1 MTDQL
6 RARGVD
12 GLLWAGLC
20 LFIAIGLGC
29 SGSASPHHED
39 SSDLLRGVAARP
51 SATSIH
57 VVVEIPAGTNDKWEV
72 DKETG
77 VLRWEQKNGQPRV
90 VQYLAY
96 PGNYGMIPRTR
107 LPATH
112 GGDDD
117 PLDVLLLGPAIER
130 GQLVEARPIGVL
142 RLRDGGELDDK
153 IIAVPLT
160 GPFADCRSIDAL
172 DERYPGVSTI
182 ISTWFGNYKGGG
194 EITVLGYA
202 PPSVALLSIT
212 TASRAYDRKPFVAP
226 SGYRESGGDE

>member
-1 MTDQL
+1 MTNDL
-6 RARGVD
+6 GARGK

-20 LFIAIGLGC
+20 LFAAIGIGC
-29 SGSASPHHED
+29 SGSAPPSDETR
-39 SSDLLRGVAARP
+39 SDLLRGVTARP
-51 SATSIH
+51 SPTSIH

-77 VLRWEQKNGQPRV
+77 ALRWEKKNGKPRV

-107 LPATH
+107 LPTTS

-130 GQLVEARPIGVL
+130 GALVEARPIGVL

-160 GPFADCRSIDAL
+160 GPLADCRSIDAL
-172 DERYPGVSTI
+172 DERYPGVSAI
-182 ISTWFGNYKGGG
+182 ISTWFENYKGGG
-194 EITVLGYA
+194 KITVLGYA
-202 PPSVALLSIT
+202 PPSVALQSVS
-212 TASRAYDRKPFVAP
+212 TASRAYEREPFVVP
-226 SGYRESGGDE
+226 SGFRESGGAE

>member
-20 LFIAIGLGC
+20 LFTAIGLGC

-96 PGNYGMIPRTR
+96 PAQYW
-107 LPATH
+107 
-112 GGDDD
+112 
-117 PLDVLLLGPAIER
+117 
-130 GQLVEARPIGVL
+130 
-142 RLRDGGELDDK
+142 
-153 IIAVPLT
+153 
-160 GPFADCRSIDAL
+160 RSCH
-172 DERYPGVSTI
+172 E
-182 ISTWFGNYKGGG
+182 
-194 EITVLGYA
+194 
-202 PPSVALLSIT
+202 PPSDS
-212 TASRAYDRKPFVAP
+212 
-226 SGYRESGGDE
+226 